1 MYKFI
6 LFLKKIQFLLLF
18 LVIEGV
24 ALHFYANGSSYNYAK
39 FVNVSNYLVGDIYA
53 GISRAKQFFTLG
65 EENRRLNREVAEL
78 RATLEHYRNTMP
90 EVDTQDRL
98 LDSLHYAYVPARV
111 VNNNLSRQQN
121 YLTLTG
127 DMREVTPDM
136 AVVAGGNVVGYVV
149 ECSSRFAVAVSIL
162 NTKFSTGGRIKKQS
176 NTEKENSYFGSIR
189 WDGLRTDEV
198 MLTEIPKYAEIV
210 PGDTVITTEYSSI
223 FPPGLNIGT
232 VVNSEL
238 INATYYDVR
247 VKLFADMG
255 ALNNVVL
262 VRYTL
267 NREKTDLEERARQR
281 IEGASGDTR

>member
-1 MYKFI
+1 MYKFV

-18 LVIEGV
+18 AVIEVV

-39 FVNVSNYLVGDIYA
+39 FINVSNYLVGDIYA
-53 GISRAKQFFTLG
+53 GVSQVKQFFTLG
-65 EENRRLNREVAEL
+65 DENRRLNREVSEL
-78 RATLEHYRNTMP
+78 RSALEHYRATMP
-90 EVDTQDRL
+90 EVNMPDRL

-111 VNNNLSRQQN
+111 VNNSLGRQQN

-149 ECSSRFAVAVSIL
+149 ERSDRFAVAVSIL
-162 NTKFSTGGRIKKQS
+162 NTRFSTGGRIKKQS
-176 NTEKENSYFGSIR
+176 NTEKESSYFGSIR
-189 WDGLRTDEV
+189 WDGHRTDEV
-198 MLTEIPKYAEIV
+198 TLTEIPKYAEIL

-232 VVNSEL
+232 VVGSEL

-255 ALNNVVL
+255 TLNNVVL
-262 VRYTL
+262 VRYTF
-267 NREKTDLEERARQR
+267 NREKTDLEERARQHT
-281 IEGASGDTR
+281 EGGSDDTR